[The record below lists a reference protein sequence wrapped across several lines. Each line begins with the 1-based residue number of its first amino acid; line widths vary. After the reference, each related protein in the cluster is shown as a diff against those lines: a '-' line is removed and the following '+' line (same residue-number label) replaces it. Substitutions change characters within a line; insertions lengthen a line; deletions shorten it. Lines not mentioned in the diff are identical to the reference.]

1 MALISHEPL
10 LEDLCIIGVKASVGL
25 QLACKCLLANGK
37 VEQSTKQ
44 PGADADD
51 REISKHFKDSLSN
64 KE

>member
-1 MALISHEPL
+1 MAVISHEPL
-10 LEDLCIIGVKASVGL
+10 PVDQFIVGVKASVGL
-25 QLACKCLLANGK
+25 QLACRCLPANGK

-51 REISKHFKDSLSN
+51 RETSKHFKDSLSK